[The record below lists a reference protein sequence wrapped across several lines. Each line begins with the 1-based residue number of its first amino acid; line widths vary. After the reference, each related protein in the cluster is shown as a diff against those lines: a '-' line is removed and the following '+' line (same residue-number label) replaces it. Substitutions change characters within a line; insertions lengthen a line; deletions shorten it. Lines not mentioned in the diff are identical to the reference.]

1 MIAKLG
7 LKNMSDLTIKAI
19 KGNYDT
25 EAPTKERTRKYKR
38 YGKEFI
44 DDITGIYIH
53 KDLALSII
61 MNCRTPTTIEFRT
74 KLGFSQHDLIMTK
87 EQSIK

>member
-1 MIAKLG
+1 
-7 LKNMSDLTIKAI
+7 MSDLTIKAI

-25 EAPTKERTRKYKR
+25 EAPTKEQTRKYKR

-44 DDITGIYIH
+44 DDITGISIH

-61 MNCRTPTTIEFRT
+61 VTCRTPKTIEFRT
-74 KLGFSQHDLIMTK
+74 KLGFNQHDLIMTK
-87 EQSIK
+87 EQSVLKK